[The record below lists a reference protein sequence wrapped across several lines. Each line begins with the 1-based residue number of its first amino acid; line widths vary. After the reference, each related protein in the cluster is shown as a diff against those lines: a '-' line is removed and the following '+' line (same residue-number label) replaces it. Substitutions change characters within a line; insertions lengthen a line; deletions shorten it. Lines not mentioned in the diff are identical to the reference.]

1 MATLETTFAGL
12 KLKNPII
19 ISSSGLTDSAA
30 KNQKLYEAGAG
41 AIVLKS
47 LFEEQIMM
55 EADWLGDPNM
65 YPEGSDYLVG
75 YIREHKLG
83 EYLNLIKETKKVCD
97 IPVIASINCYQDAD
111 WIEFARKIEEAG
123 ADALEV
129 NILAL
134 QTDIQ
139 YAYGSFEQRHID
151 ILSHIRKTVNI
162 PVIMKLGDNLTN
174 PIALIDQL
182 YANGAAA
189 VVMFNRF
196 YQPDIDIEK
205 MAQSAGSVFST
216 DADLSK
222 SLRWIG
228 IASAAVS
235 KLDYAASGGIH
246 APEGVVKAIL
256 AGASA
261 VEICSALYQNSYAII
276 EEYVRFLSAWMERK
290 GMENISQFK
299 VRENIAFGLNIQKL
313 PKAEVD
319 RRIEDALARM
329 QIGQY
334 VDRYPSELSGGQQ
347 QRVAIARAIASEPHL
362 LLMDEPLSNLDAK
375 LRVDMRSELKRLHIE
390 TGTTMIYVTHDQV
403 EALTM
408 STKIAIFKEGVI
420 IQVAPPLELYNNPAN
435 LYVADFIGNPSINFA
450 DGKAEVGPDGL
461 TVTSPLGKMVFPKKD
476 LTDNL
481 PKEKS
486 FDAVLGIRPEQI
498 SINTTRQAPSD
509 IEAHIYTSMPAGSET
524 LVTVKVGGVSLVIK
538 ALGITHYNPDQVV
551 YLSIDLNKINVFDKK
566 STKLIKYSV

>member
-1 MATLETTFAGL
+1 MDLYKLTKTMFWSAGPEHPYRPHSRRYSPVFPAKRRFILIRFEHVSLRYGNQTILNDLNFEIKEGQFAVLIGPSGCGKTTTLRVV
-12 KLKNPII
+12 
-19 ISSSGLTDSAA
+19 SGLEKPQNGTILMNGKEIVNAA
-30 KNQKLYEAGAG
+30 EAHFAPP
-41 AIVLKS
+41 S
-47 LFEEQIMM
+47 ER
-55 EADWLGDPNM
+55 D
-65 YPEGSDYLVG
+65 
-75 YIREHKLG
+75 
-83 EYLNLIKETKKVCD
+83 LNL
-97 IPVIASINCYQDAD
+97 
-111 WIEFARKIEEAG
+111 
-123 ADALEV
+123 
-129 NILAL
+129 
-134 QTDIQ
+134 
-139 YAYGSFEQRHID
+139 
-151 ILSHIRKTVNI
+151 
-162 PVIMKLGDNLTN
+162 
-174 PIALIDQL
+174 
-182 YANGAAA
+182 
-189 VVMFNRF
+189 
-196 YQPDIDIEK
+196 
-205 MAQSAGSVFST
+205 VF
-216 DADLSK
+216 
-222 SLRWIG
+222 
-228 IASAAVS
+228 
-235 KLDYAASGGIH
+235 
-246 APEGVVKAIL
+246 
-256 AGASA
+256 
-261 VEICSALYQNSYAII
+261 QSYA
-276 EEYVRFLSAWMERK
+276 LWPHMT
-290 GMENISQFK
+290 

-319 RRIEDALARM
+319 RRIADALARM

-486 FDAVLGIRPEQI
+486 FDAVLGIRPEQV

-551 YLSIDLNKINVFDKK
+551 YLSIDLDKINVFDKK
-566 STKLIKYSV
+566 STNLIKYSV